1 MTAVGPTGPP
11 RPAPEPLDGLTTTP
25 VVELVGAARTFDS
38 TPPVE
43 ALKPTDLTIHP
54 NEYVAIVGPSGS
66 GKSTLL
72 HLLGLLD
79 APTEGRYLLDGID
92 TSTLSEP
99 QRAGLRGSKI
109 GFVFQSFHLLAHRT
123 TVENVALAELYS
135 TRSRHD
141 RTDRAVAALEQ
152 VGLGHRLDAYP
163 TTLSGGERQRVAVA
177 RALVG
182 RPSLVLADE
191 PTGNLDTTTTEAV
204 MDMFAA
210 LQETGITLAVITHD
224 DDVAARAERRIQ
236 IRDGHVSE
244 GPGLDSPG
252 LDGPGLDGP
261 GSRR

>member
-1 MTAVGPTGPP
+1 M
-11 RPAPEPLDGLTTTP
+11 TTP
-25 VVELVGAARTFDS
+25 VVELIEVGRVFDS

-43 ALKPTDLTIHP
+43 ALKPVNLVIQGG
-54 NEYVAIVGPSGS
+54 EYVAIVGPSGS

-79 APTEGRYLLDGID
+79 GPTTGRYLLDGID
-92 TSTLSEP
+92 TSEFSEP

-123 TVENVALAELYS
+123 TVENVVLAELYS
-135 TRSRHD
+135 TESRRD
-141 RTDRAVAALEQ
+141 RTNRAIEALEQ

-191 PTGNLDTTTTEAV
+191 PTGNLDSTTSDAV
-204 MDMFAA
+204 MEVFGA
-210 LQETGITLAVITHD
+210 LHQSGITLAVITHD
-224 DDVAARAERRIQ
+224 DDVAARAQRRIQ
-236 IRDGHVSE
+236 IHDGVVSAQE
-244 GPGLDSPG
+244 PVGPTT
-252 LDGPGLDGP
+252 
-261 GSRR
+261 